1 MASTIQGYGN
11 FVPMNQTMNQ
21 HRIWSIFGKNSI
33 IVKEKIRS
41 MKVPKT
47 RSTKGKTEIKRSPF
61 FWSE

>member
-1 MASTIQGYGN
+1 MASTIQGYEN

-21 HRIWSIFGKNSI
+21 HQIWSIFRKNP
-33 IVKEKIRS
+33 IVEIEKICS